1 MANLPI
7 KSHSVSKPF
16 IQISVQYIV
25 WNICNCPFHPFDE
38 DLSLTS
44 VKVKL
49 HKFVFAWRDFPE
61 EFFCNLAPE
70 NSWFVDGMVIHF
82 LVSIHTGHMR
92 LRFDLFRWVKPSHQL
107 LFVLISVCWNYVV
120 HDGVEILPLWEMDTN
135 LLNGEGVRQFLCC
148 FFFPARMNTQTRS
161 STRENF
167 TSIWVC
173 GFWWISD
180 LQTCVESCQTS
191 LDRTFVNFN
200 RDLAR
205 AHRNVPECMTC
216 KHASHAPRSK
226 VSLGRL

>member
-135 LLNGEGVRQFLCC
+135 LLNGEGVRQFSLL
-148 FFFPARMNTQTRS
+148 FFFSGPNEHADTVFYSWELHVDLSVWFLMNFRFANMCWELSDFLRSDFCKFQSWSRTCSSECSRMHDLHLVQRS
-161 STRENF
+161 
-167 TSIWVC
+167 
-173 GFWWISD
+173 
-180 LQTCVESCQTS
+180 L
-191 LDRTFVNFN
+191 
-200 RDLAR
+200 
-205 AHRNVPECMTC
+205 
-216 KHASHAPRSK
+216 
-226 VSLGRL
+226 